1 MTDLLTQCLA
11 LPLEERK
18 KIVARLSDSIVDT
31 MAQRTPDSAAR
42 LFAIYQDLTGRRIN
56 LKSHDHNDVW
66 GKVMIAYRMLQEGFS
81 GGAIG
86 RQLNKDHS
94 TIIHY
99 RRKME
104 FVFEMPKMYSDVI
117 KIWEMFNDKV
127 ENYDIHR
134 RTTDNPL
141 SMGGQFPDC
150 GQRTMGEESG
160 DIRTPGHL

>member
-18 KIVARLSDSIVDT
+18 KLVARLSDSIVDT
-31 MAQRTPDSAAR
+31 MAQRTPERAAR
-42 LFAIYQDLTGRRIN
+42 LFSIYQDLTGRRIN
-56 LKSHDHNDVW
+56 LKSHDHNDVM
-66 GKVMIAYRMLQEGFS
+66 GKMMVAYRMLQDGFS

-86 RQLNKDHS
+86 RQLKKNHS

-104 FVFEMPKMYSDVI
+104 CVFEMPKMYSDVI

-127 ENYDIHR
+127 ENYDIHER
-134 RTTDNPL
+134 PN
-141 SMGGQFPDC
+141 
-150 GQRTMGEESG
+150 G
-160 DIRTPGHL
+160 DPQAV